1 MTTTLAPPQHGPA
14 GWSAGAA
21 DIATRRRRT
30 APWSRPP
37 ALRWLLLAAWALGH
51 APALRWMFSALAQPA
66 HQMQRVV
73 MAGLAAWLLWD
84 LLARPASPRVHARAF
99 PLAAASV
106 ALAAAARLA
115 TDVHAIH
122 AAAALLMLCALSTCF
137 AGTRE
142 GPRRLAWLA
151 AVLLCL
157 PVQPHVDAHLGL
169 PLRLWT
175 AQAVAPL
182 LHALGAPNVSVESI
196 IVTENGVADVAS
208 ACSGVRTL
216 WYAAAL
222 WLCARLAWPHAPL
235 WRWLLAGALGAVAAV
250 GFNALRVAGLVL
262 ALHHRAAP
270 LLADMAHASL
280 GLLALAVVASL
291 HWLLCHRPAGA
302 ALHESPARP
311 PPSSP
316 SSPQPPQS
324 PPSQQPSP
332 PGPPSPR
339 RLAALG
345 TCIASLAL
353 LPAAPAQRP
362 PAPERLQ
369 ALAWPAEFQAEPI
382 ALSSL
387 EQDLLLGRRAA
398 IAEKQRFRRHGLH
411 GSLLVVQS
419 SDWRAHHAPELC
431 LLAQGA
437 RIEKL
442 ERLSSPHGEYRVMA
456 MQSGR
461 QVAVTWF
468 QSGERVLPDLGAR
481 LWSQLLRPAERW
493 SLVTLVVDSPAAATA
508 TPALQDLQEAV
519 RQVVAHQPEEPSR

>member
-1 MTTTLAPPQHGPA
+1 MTTTLNAQRDDPARPPACP
-14 GWSAGAA
+14 AGAA
-21 DIATRRRRT
+21 ARRRWT
-30 APWSRPP
+30 APWCGSP
-37 ALRWLLLAAWALGH
+37 ALRWLLLAAWALGN

-66 HQMQRVV
+66 HQVQRMV

-84 LLARPASPRVHARAF
+84 VLRRPASPRVHAHAW

-106 ALAAAARLA
+106 AMAALARLA

-122 AAAALLMLCALSTCF
+122 AAAALLMLCALSACS
-137 AGTRE
+137 ACERE

-151 AVLLCL
+151 ALLLCL
-157 PVQPHVDAHLGL
+157 PVQTHVDAHLGL

-182 LHALGAPNVSVESI
+182 LQALGAPNVSVESI

-222 WLCARLAWPHAPL
+222 WLFARLVWPQAPV
-235 WRWLLAGALGAVAAV
+235 WRWLLAGGLGAAAAV
-250 GFNALRVAGLVL
+250 GFNALRVASLVL
-262 ALHHRAAP
+262 ALHHHAPP

-280 GLLALAVVASL
+280 GLLALAVVASVQ
-291 HWLLCHRPAGA
+291 WLLCHG
-302 ALHESPARP
+302 PARP
-311 PPSSP
+311 APRATLA
-316 SSPQPPQS
+316 
-324 PPSQQPSP
+324 PSP
-332 PGPPSPR
+332 PPSPR
-339 RLAALG
+339 QLAALAA
-345 TCIASLAL
+345 CIAGLAL
-353 LPAAPAQRP
+353 LPAAPAHRP
-362 PAPERLQ
+362 VQPERVR

-382 ALSSL
+382 ALSNL
-387 EQDLLLGRRAA
+387 ENDLLLGRHAA
-398 IAEKQRFRRHGLH
+398 IAEKQRFDRHGVR

-442 ERLSSPHGEYRVMA
+442 ERMRSRHGEFRVMA

-461 QVAVTWF
+461 QAAVTWF
-468 QSGERVLPDLGAR
+468 QSGDRVLPDLGAR
-481 LWSQLLRPAERW
+481 LWSQLLRPGERW
-493 SLVTLVVDSPAAATA
+493 SLVTLVVDSPLAASD
-508 TPALQDLQEAV
+508 TPAAPDLQDLQDLRDLQEAV
-519 RQVVAHQPEEPSR
+519 RRVVAHQPEEPSR